1 MKGAAQPWTCVDI
14 RTGQAV
20 NQVAARMNQ
29 RILGTDKP
37 TTCTSPNHWSS
48 FPNLS
53 KSDRRIVSVFL
64 TPFGTFQGS
73 GSGTVPI
80 QDFGTFYVTGWAGSG
95 NGFSNPCPDTVPASG
110 FITGHFIKFVKS
122 IGSGSGSQA
131 CDLNRFGACVA
142 VMTR

>member
-1 MKGAAQPWTCVDI
+1 VDI

-80 QDFGTFYVTGWAGSG
+80 QDFGTFYVTAGPAAAPVSSLDWAASTPPSLQGG
-95 NGFSNPCPDTVPASG
+95 PDEQRS
-110 FITGHFIKFVKS
+110 
-122 IGSGSGSQA
+122 
-131 CDLNRFGACVA
+131 
-142 VMTR
+142 